1 MKRKCVNFNDA
12 QTETS
17 PMAPGGAAL
26 GDGDLNPS
34 FLLLPR
40 LVHLVLLYRVF
51 WSPEK
56 AQWGFSFLA
65 FISHWFNAL
74 ILESMYFILFILF
87 YLQMVKK

>member
-51 WSPEK
+51 
-56 AQWGFSFLA
+56 
-65 FISHWFNAL
+65 
-74 ILESMYFILFILF
+74 
-87 YLQMVKK
+87 